1 MKKYLCPT
9 YFIESDHPLIRAFA
23 EKHSRAG
30 KTDIEK
36 AVSVYYAVRDGIRY
50 NPYSIEYSDV
60 SMKASTILARG
71 EGYCVAK
78 AVVLAACLRSQE
90 IPARLGFADIKNHLS
105 TQRLRKLMGTDIFIY
120 HGFTE
125 IFLNGKWLKATPAF
139 NLSLCTKV
147 NVKPVEFDGINDS
160 ILHPYNNAG
169 EPHIEY
175 VKDRGVFA
183 DLPWDIIAAKLKKY
197 YPMYDKHPQSQA
209 WDFHAEAEAETENQP
224 GNQNK

>member
-1 MKKYLCPT
+1 MKKYLRPT
-9 YFIESDHPLIRAFA
+9 YFIESDHPLIKAFA
-23 EKHSRAG
+23 EKHSRSG
-30 KTDIEK
+30 KTDPEK
-36 AVSVYYAVRDGIRY
+36 AVSIYYAVRDDIRY
-50 NPYSIEYSDV
+50 NPYSIEFSKA

-71 EGYCVAK
+71 DGYCVAK

-105 TQRLRKLMGTDIFIY
+105 TQRLRKLMGTDIFVY

-139 NLSLCTKV
+139 NLSLCLKF

-169 EPHIEY
+169 KPHVEY
-175 VKDRGVFA
+175 LKDHGSFA
-183 DLPWDIIAAKLKKY
+183 DLPWDTITSELIKH
-197 YPMYDKHPQSQA
+197 YPNYNDPRIKSG
-209 WDFHAEAEAETENQP
+209 DFHAEAWKENQ
-224 GNQNK
+224 K